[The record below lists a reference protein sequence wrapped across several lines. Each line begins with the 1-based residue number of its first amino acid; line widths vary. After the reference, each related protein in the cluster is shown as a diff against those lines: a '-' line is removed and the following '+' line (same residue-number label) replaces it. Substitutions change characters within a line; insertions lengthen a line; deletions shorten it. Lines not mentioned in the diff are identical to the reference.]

1 MNLDTLALAPDQ
13 PNHKPLDPI
22 EQAAQQLAD
31 LVTQLATETTAR
43 NQHDTHEAHIRAENA
58 EREYARLCA
67 DYERLLG
74 EHEALKQQQL
84 TTNTAETVE

>member
-1 MNLDTLALAPDQ
+1 MNLDTPIAADEAPTET
-13 PNHKPLDPI
+13 PI

-31 LVTQLATETTAR
+31 LVTQLATTT
-43 NQHDTHEAHIRAENA
+43 NTDQQLHDLTTRAENA